1 MVSAAEA
8 PAGSAAAPVDAD
20 AWVVTALGA
29 PTAVMERRRITV
41 PPPGANEVRV
51 RVDAFCL
58 NFNDIDLIRGRY
70 RTLPL
75 EPPFT
80 PGMES
85 VGVVDAAGPG
95 AEHLLGQRIVGIPT
109 MAHGGYAQFAIVD
122 AATAL
127 ELPAWVSD
135 VDGAAL
141 HYPFHLGWF
150 ALHERARLQP
160 GETLLVHA
168 AAGGTG
174 SGALSIG
181 KALGARVIATV
192 GSDDKI
198 DVCRDLGADLV
209 VNYRTDDFVAAANDF
224 TYGRGVDVAFDT
236 VGGDTTLATFRCMG
250 FNGRHLIAGFS
261 QDIQLEDAAYL
272 TPRAMAY
279 GNFSLVGVCLVYVLD
294 PLGTRRTLGFNWP
307 SRAEG
312 QAAHATILELL
323 RTGRI
328 RTSVGRVLDF
338 DDIPAALDD
347 MEQRRTTGRLVVRT
361 PRLEGSVHTV

>member
-1 MVSAAEA
+1 MTDGN
-8 PAGSAAAPVDAD
+8 GSVQAR
-20 AWVVTALGA
+20 AWVVTSLGA
-29 PTAVMERRRITV
+29 PAEVMEQATITV
-41 PPPGANEVRV
+41 PAPGPNEVRV
-51 RVDAFCL
+51 AVDAFCL
-58 NFNDIDLIRGRY
+58 NFNDIDIIRGRY
-70 RTLPL
+70 LTLPL

-85 VGVVDAAGPG
+85 VGVVESAGPG
-95 AEHLLGQRIVGIPT
+95 AEHLVGQRIVGIPT
-109 MAHGGYAQFAIVD
+109 LAHGGYAEYAIVD
-122 AATAL
+122 AATAM

-135 VDGAAL
+135 ADGAAL

-174 SGALSIG
+174 SGAVSIG
-181 KALGARVIATV
+181 KALGARVIATA
-192 GSDDKI
+192 GSEEKLEF
-198 DVCRDLGADLV
+198 CRQLGADFV
-209 VNYRTDDFVAAANDF
+209 VNYRTDDFVEAAMEA

-279 GNFSLVGVCLVYVLD
+279 GNFSLVGVCLVYVYD
-294 PLGTRRTLGFNWP
+294 PVGTRRTLGFNWP

-312 QAAHATILELL
+312 QAAHARILELL
-323 RTGRI
+323 RTGAI
-328 RTSVGRVLDF
+328 TTSVGRELGF
-338 DDIPAALDD
+338 DEIPSALED
-347 MEQRRTTGRLVVRT
+347 MEQRRTVGRLVVHVR
-361 PRLEGSVHTV
+361 RS